1 MTLYQTY
8 PDLST
13 STLPWLIV
21 YTLAFLFCK
30 DLQSNDLIDGKT
42 RTKNRKKFTKVIRSR
57 QKLQLKVPWRN
68 KRKELPLLAHLMSMI
83 WERARPT
90 LTSVVLVPGVGGG
103 TMNRWYV
110 GSAATRLQSAS
121 SLLSAQSLMLSHR
134 AVIEMQTPPRHVNC
148 RGLFNFIPI
157 L

>member
-1 MTLYQTY
+1 MEKQ
-8 PDLST
+8 
-13 STLPWLIV
+13 
-21 YTLAFLFCK
+21 
-30 DLQSNDLIDGKT
+30 
-42 RTKNRKKFTKVIRSR
+42 
-57 QKLQLKVPWRN
+57 N
-68 KRKELPLLAHLMSMI
+68 KRDATVRAHLMSMI
-83 WERARPT
+83 WESARPT

-148 RGLFNFIPI
+148 RGLFNLIPI